1 MIKSNLREFIESVVE
16 NKRITAVDVRHL
28 QRNVLEDGVASRD
41 EAEAL
46 LALDR
51 TLDADESWGEALVS
65 LLVDYVVWGARPTG
79 KVTAQDARWLA
90 SVLDVGG
97 PTANAMQIAYAV
109 IEEAQDIDEALL
121 DFVMRGRQQVLA
133 A

>member
-1 MIKSNLREFIESVVE
+1 MIKSNLREFIEGVVE

-28 QRNVLEDGVASRD
+28 QRNVLEDGLASRE

-51 TLDADESWGEALVS
+51 TLDADDSWGDALVS

-79 KVTAQDARWLA
+79 KVPAQDARWLA

-97 PTANAMQIAYAV
+97 PTPNAMQVAYAV
-109 IEEAQDIDEALL
+109 IEEAQEIDQALL